1 MNKYLFFLFI
11 SLSLSCQT
19 PQEVKHTDASPLN
32 IVHYEPSNEAIINPE
47 RGFLTHQD
55 QKSDA
60 DKLTTE
66 KVKNYRQQG
75 ISLILTIYYMQPFR
89 QRLLSEE
96 FLHLIRRNMKAVRE
110 GGAKVV
116 LRFAYTDSEAQ
127 KPLGRPNGIQ
137 YFSGAKF
144 RVETSSFPSSHTRL
158 RQLADFPSLIIRSS
172 FGDPSV

>member
-1 MNKYLFFLFI
+1 MNKYLSFLLI

-19 PQEVKHTDASPLN
+19 PQEVKHTNASPLN
-32 IVHYEPSNEAIINPE
+32 IVHYEPTNEAIINPE

-60 DKLTTE
+60 DKLTAE
-66 KVKNYRQQG
+66 KVKNYRQKG
-75 ISLILTIYYMQPFR
+75 ISLILTVYYMQPFR

-96 FLHLIRRNMKAVRE
+96 FLHLIRQNMKAVRE

-127 KPLGRPNGIQ
+127 KPWDADWHYTEKHLEQLRPIIQ
-137 YFSGAKF
+137 
-144 RVETSSFPSSHTRL
+144 EN
-158 RQLADFPSLIIRSS
+158 ADIIAVCEAGFVGVWGERK
-172 FGDPSV
+172 